1 MTDKSYGEKASEES
15 IEKTKAALEAN
26 GFNVV
31 VVDKPL
37 DAKTAVLD
45 MVDEGAEV
53 FTAASVTLAETGL
66 ADELNGNKYV
76 SVRNKFMALYGQQ
89 DKAKEMRQIG
99 SVSDFALGSVHAIT
113 EEGQVLVASASGSQ
127 IPNYVYGATK
137 VIWVVGS
144 QKIVSNMNHAFERLE
159 THTFALE
166 DARALVAYG
175 KHSSIND
182 VFIMRKDLASRVT
195 IVIIREAIGF

>member
-1 MTDKSYGEKASEES
+1 MTDKSYGEKANEES
-15 IEKTKAALEAN
+15 IEKTKLALEAN

-31 VVDKPL
+31 VVDKPS
-37 DAKTAVLD
+37 DAKTTVLG
-45 MVDEGAEV
+45 MVERGSEV
-53 FTAASVTLAETGL
+53 FTATSVTLTESGL
-66 ADELNGNKYV
+66 ADELNGDKYV

-99 SVSDFALGSVHAIT
+99 SVSDVALGSVHAIT
-113 EEGQVLVASASGSQ
+113 EEGQILVASATGSQ
-127 IPNYVYGATK
+127 LPNYVYGATK

-144 QKIVSNMNHAFERLE
+144 QKIVSDMNHAFERLE
-159 THTFALE
+159 THTFKLE

-175 KHSSIND
+175 KNSSIND
-182 VFIMRKDLASRVT
+182 VFIMRKDPSNRVN